1 MIDCFVG
8 NLCELIGDLKQSVE
22 HYGTIPNRDIELP
35 AEATSYIHRLR
46 GLLLLEQYKDIFQDD
61 NLHTRVWRL
70 KTESEH
76 GQRFTPAVLMRE
88 FEGILGQAQMAL
100 WKRKFAYIPSPND
113 QYFEQEKLFGERVYN
128 MFEKARR
135 DIKDVGNCYAASLY
149 TACVFHCIR
158 VAEFGLRAMA
168 DKLGITI
175 SDKNETIPLEYGDW
189 NKVISQINNKISET
203 RRLPNNPTKE
213 NLLKRY
219 SEGTERLERTRDI
232 WRNDVCHSRTY
243 FDEPAA
249 KLALV
254 RVRDLM
260 QFLADTLEMEW

>member
-1 MIDCFVG
+1 MIDCCVVY
-8 NLCELIGDLKQSVE
+8 LCDIFRDLNQMVE
-22 HYGTIPNRDIELP
+22 FFLTMPDQNQYLP
-35 AEATSYIHRLR
+35 HDSIKGYARLR
-46 GLLLLEQYKDIFQDD
+46 GFLLLEQHKHIFLDNDI
-61 NLHTRVWRL
+61 HIRVWRL
-70 KTESEH
+70 TQDLAGGNPLS
-76 GQRFTPAVLMRE
+76 PAVLARE
-88 FEGILGQAQMAL
+88 IQGIMFQAQGDIS
-100 WKRKFAYIPSPND
+100 KRKFAYIPPPND
-113 QYFEQEKLFGERVYN
+113 EYFEQEKLFGETVYDV
-128 MFEKARR
+128 FEKARR

-168 DKLGITI
+168 DKLDITI

-203 RRLPNNPTKE
+203 RKLPNNPTKE